1 MIMPGASGS
10 CRLCCLYKICD
21 FHQIDPKVPFCIPLS
36 GSILIF
42 LYHSPQAMSPAA
54 NSLSANYAFSC
65 KAFLLQKIPKK
76 SLCNKKNSCPLCFI
90 RKGRSKSCGT
100 TFFHRRLASSV
111 SVSISVSSSPD
122 EQNIILRYDNVYLL
136 RHSLL
141 DLFGVKLQEV
151 FITNGPC
158 ASHHPAAFCL
168 NVMSVITYSFHR

>member
-1 MIMPGASGS
+1 MQSVFYYREFRRNP
-10 CRLCCLYKICD
+10 
-21 FHQIDPKVPFCIPLS
+21 
-36 GSILIF
+36 
-42 LYHSPQAMSPAA
+42 
-54 NSLSANYAFSC
+54 YA
-65 KAFLLQKIPKK
+65 I
-76 SLCNKKNSCPLCFI
+76 KNSCPLCFI

-168 NVMSVITYSFHR
+168 NVMSVITYSFHRWCLICCLSYSICPILSRLCPPSFLSIFRSSVSSCPQTTFPYPIAIYLSNLFLVPL